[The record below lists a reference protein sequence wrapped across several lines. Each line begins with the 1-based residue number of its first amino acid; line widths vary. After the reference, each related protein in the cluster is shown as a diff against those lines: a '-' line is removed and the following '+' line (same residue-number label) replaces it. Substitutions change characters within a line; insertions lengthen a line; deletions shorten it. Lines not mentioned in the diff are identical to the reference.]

1 MVTKWNHLRRLI
13 ELASSRATGG
23 IIWGGSFTRYFVQ
36 VTLIYKRDIVKIYE
50 QDRLYYFKAFSQVF
64 DWSKFKVQFY
74 VTNGLMNGLRRND
87 IRLRSDY
94 CTFYALANL

>member
-36 VTLIYKRDIVKIYE
+36 VTLICKRDIVKIYE
-50 QDRLYYFKAFSQVF
+50 QDRPI
-64 DWSKFKVQFY
+64 SKRFHKYLIDQ
-74 VTNGLMNGLRRND
+74 NLRCNFT
-87 IRLRSDY
+87 LQ
-94 CTFYALANL
+94 TV